1 VSVAEQDQQQEH
13 QLRVLHWNI
22 HSWRDESGASNLDAI
37 ADLVGEIDPHVV
49 SLVEVDER
57 WGMSDTLHELAN
69 RVGHSWIFAP
79 SFEFGHEAP
88 AGGFGNAV
96 LTKLPI
102 LAVQHWQLL
111 WPSQLYDGTEPSE
124 PRSVVFAKL
133 GFLQSALWFGSTH
146 LPRSDT
152 QARANALDRLMALT
166 QNLHKH
172 WLICGDFNAP
182 ALSWLDG
189 DRSVVVCPEPTQPTY
204 PTHKPAEPIDYCLA
218 SPGLLVEGQVLEV
231 AGSDHLPLVITAG
244 VNRIARE

>member
-1 VSVAEQDQQQEH
+1 VSVAEQDRQQDH

-49 SLVEVDER
+49 SLVEVDEL
-57 WGMSDTLHELAN
+57 WGMSDTLHELAI

-111 WPSQLYDGTEPSE
+111 WPSRLTMAPSH
-124 PRSVVFAKL
+124 PSHDQSC
-133 GFLQSALWFGSTH
+133 LQSLGSCN
-146 LPRSDT
+146 LLSGSE
-152 QARANALDRLMALT
+152 ALT
-166 QNLHKH
+166 
-172 WLICGDFNAP
+172 C
-182 ALSWLDG
+182 
-189 DRSVVVCPEPTQPTY
+189 R
-204 PTHKPAEPIDYCLA
+204 
-218 SPGLLVEGQVLEV
+218 EV
-231 AGSDHLPLVITAG
+231 I
-244 VNRIARE
+244 RRRERTP